1 MTGNEQTSYIFAKCK
16 GERAHTISQIE
27 RIPNVESAT
36 PVTGRFDL
44 VIKLRTNERTKA
56 FTAMEKI
63 RNVPSITNNQT
74 TISFE
79 SIINSSNPA
88 DSKSPLAF
96 ALLKVRGSFD
106 TILGKLKTIPNF
118 AEAHVIPGAFD
129 IFAAFRADRSEDLLE
144 KSVEKIGS
152 IDGITASET
161 LISYSLPGRSARV
174 YTRTSELSRNLLF
187 FFRPRP
193 GNTLAECPARP
204 LLVADVPAHENLA
217 GCAGNG
223 ELTWSHCLW
232 CGIELDRTSF

>member
-44 VIKLRTNERTKA
+44 VIKLRTNEPTKA
-56 FTAMEKI
+56 FTAVEEI
-63 RNVPSITNNQT
+63 RNVPSITNTQT

-79 SIINSSNPA
+79 SIINSSNRA

-106 TILGKLKTIPNF
+106 TILGKLRTIPNF
-118 AEAHVIPGAFD
+118 AQAHVIPGAFD
-129 IFAAFRADRSEDLLE
+129 IFAAFRADSSEALLE

-174 YTRTSELSRNLLF
+174 
-187 FFRPRP
+187 
-193 GNTLAECPARP
+193 
-204 LLVADVPAHENLA
+204 
-217 GCAGNG
+217 
-223 ELTWSHCLW
+223 
-232 CGIELDRTSF
+232 